1 MLTFYKLY
9 KKKEKEFMFP
19 IRYFIVDSRT
29 GGKKRDIVFC
39 PNAEEN
45 LTLKLRAS
53 QIRHR
58 RSYLSYNV
66 KKHE

>member
-1 MLTFYKLY
+1 
-9 KKKEKEFMFP
+9 MFP
-19 IRYFIVDSRT
+19 MRYFIVDSRT
-29 GGKKRDIVFC
+29 ERKKRDIVFC